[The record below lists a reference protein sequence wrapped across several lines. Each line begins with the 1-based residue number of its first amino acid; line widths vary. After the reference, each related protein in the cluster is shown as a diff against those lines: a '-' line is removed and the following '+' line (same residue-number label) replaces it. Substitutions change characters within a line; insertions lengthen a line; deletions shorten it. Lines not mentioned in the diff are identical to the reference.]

1 MTVRG
6 KDGRKIIVG
15 AGVAG
20 LTLAERLG
28 ASGCREVTVL
38 EREDAPGGLA
48 RTFQREGFR
57 FDIGPHRFH
66 TSDPAVQSYLLEI
79 LGSEITAIPRSS
91 SVYLSR
97 RYQDWPLSLGGVSR
111 LPLRMLLPSFI
122 DLLRVRRNVTPAS
135 FAEHIT
141 ARYGRNLY
149 RFFFSGYTRKFTGLD
164 GASLHTDWA
173 AAGVD
178 RAVID
183 KKVKADSLLSLAR
196 GLLFPSP
203 VRTTFI
209 YPESGGIQRF
219 ADLLT
224 ERIESRGGEVLTSR
238 EVLEPIVDGG
248 SVRGVRMRDGEE
260 IEASEVYWSAPLPLA
275 FPGLELSFI
284 DTIVYNVAMRN
295 RTRNTYQWCY
305 FGEPDIAFSRLSV
318 PRNFNESMVPHGG
331 DSLVAEVTCPEGDPL
346 WESPSSFIPRIM
358 EDLDRVGAADP
369 SDILFIFPEKVRQ
382 SYPIYT
388 LDYKERLAEIRPPEG
403 LRLLGRCGTF
413 WYNNMDHSISQ
424 GLAMAGGGDVPR
436 DFWKAP
442 VKTR

>member
-1 MTVRG
+1 M
-6 KDGRKIIVG
+6 
-15 AGVAG
+15 AG
-20 LTLAERLG
+20 LTLAERLS
-28 ASGCREVTVL
+28 ASGGCEVTVL
-38 EREDAPGGLA
+38 EREDSPGGLA
-48 RTFQREGFR
+48 RTFHREGFS

-66 TSDPAVQSYLLEI
+66 TSDSAVQSYLLEI
-79 LGSEITAIPRSS
+79 LGSETAAIPRSS
-91 SVYLSR
+91 SVYLGG
-97 RYQDWPLSLGGVSR
+97 RYQDWPLSLGGVSK

-122 DLLRVRRNVTPAS
+122 DMLRVGRSVTPAS

-164 GASLHTDWA
+164 GSSLHTDWA

-183 KKVKADSLLSLAR
+183 KKVRADSLFSLAR
-196 GLLFPSP
+196 SVLFPSP

-224 ERIESRGGEVLTSR
+224 ERIESRGGEVLLSR
-238 EVLEPIVDGG
+238 EALEPIVEGG
-248 SVRGVRMRDGEE
+248 SVRGVRMADGCEM
-260 IEASEVYWSAPLPLA
+260 EASEVYWSAPVTRA
-275 FPGLELSFI
+275 FPDLGLSFI
-284 DTIVYNVAMRN
+284 DTIVFNVAMRN
-295 RTRNTYQWCY
+295 RTRNAYQWCY
-305 FGEPDIAFSRLSV
+305 FGEPGITFSRLSV
-318 PRNFNESMVPHGG
+318 PRNFSESMVPRGA

-346 WESPSSFIPRIM
+346 WESPSSLIPRIM
-358 EDLDRVGAADP
+358 EDLARVGAADP
-369 SDILFIFPEKVRQ
+369 SDILFITPERVRQ

-388 LDYKERLAEIRPPEG
+388 LDYKERLATIRPPEG

-442 VKTR
+442 VQAE